1 MEIDLRPLLTKF
13 YKLKHKIYGIVYSKY
28 RFMPI
33 KENPLKNY
41 IFMNISFLNLFK
53 IKKTIALAFVDTV
66 VTNPDTGYPYF
77 YGCGDLLY
85 PMGLYNQTKYYSMYQ
100 IDKKYLVNVILVP
113 SSMQEDYANA
123 MERMRVK
130 LGFEKE
136 FTDYSERS
144 PEIIKKFL
152 YETGLYMTRDTD

>member
-1 MEIDLRPLLTKF
+1 
-13 YKLKHKIYGIVYSKY
+13 
-28 RFMPI
+28 MPI
-33 KENPLKNY
+33 KEDPSKNY

-53 IKKTIALAFVDTV
+53 IKKTIALAFVDTI
-66 VTNPDTGYPYF
+66 VTNPDTGYPYS

-85 PMGLYNQTKYYSMYQ
+85 PMGLYNQTKYYLIYQ

-144 PEIIKKFL
+144 PEIIKEFL
-152 YETGLYMTRDTD
+152 YETGLYMNRDTD